1 MTNSLNFKNGYYL
14 ILGCAHFPYHNV
26 DMFDLFLEVQSDIQP
41 VKTILN
47 GDAIDLASLS
57 GHQKGQKVFCTL
69 EEEIDQTNRLLSQ
82 IKGEVEY
89 TYGNHEMRY
98 AKFFQDVETSKLGAK
113 SLANELRLKY
123 RGWKVQDDWKTAKV
137 QVGEF
142 SIIHGL
148 YCGQN
153 PAKKHVTNMNES
165 VIFNHT
171 HCIDHYY
178 ENKFSGHN
186 LGWGGNSKLRAF
198 NYVADSQ
205 KAQWRNGFGVIYLD
219 NGTAH
224 FQQIEFKNGKFFF
237 NGKLYSV
244 K

>member
-1 MTNSLNFKNGYYL
+1 MSLNFKDGYYL
-14 ILGCAHFPYHNV
+14 ILGCVHFPYHNV
-26 DMFDLFLEVQSDIQP
+26 DMFDLFLEVQSDVNP

-47 GDAIDLASLS
+47 GDVVDLSSLS
-57 GHQKGQKVFCTL
+57 PHSKGKNVFCTL
-69 EEEIDQTNRLLSQ
+69 EEEMMQANVLLNQ
-82 IKGEVEY
+82 IKGDVEY
-89 TYGNHEMRY
+89 IYGNHEMWY
-98 AKFFQDVETSKLGAK
+98 SKYFGDVEASKLGAK
-113 SLANELRLKY
+113 SLKDELRLKY
-123 RGWKVQDDWKTAKV
+123 RGWKVQDNWKDAVVK
-137 QVGEF
+137 VGEY

-153 PAKKHVTNMNES
+153 PAKKHVTAMNES

-224 FQQIEFKNGKFFF
+224 FQQIEFKNGKFHF